1 MEFKCGSKKCKRRG
15 GGRVQGFL
23 EEDTFNEVI
32 AIFKHFH
39 PMCYITVVFRLIHGF
54 TCAGILPG
62 SSSAP
67 RLYFLMSLMSS
78 VSSHCMVL

>member
-1 MEFKCGSKKCKRRG
+1 MHLSVKQRG

-23 EEDTFNEVI
+23 EEDTWLIRGNCYIQAF
-32 AIFKHFH
+32 F

-62 SSSAP
+62 SWSTL

>member
-1 MEFKCGSKKCKRRG
+1 MARRSVKRRG

-23 EEDTFNEVI
+23 EEDTWLIRGNYYIQAFS
-32 AIFKHFH
+32 

-67 RLYFLMSLMSS
+67 RLYLTSLMSS